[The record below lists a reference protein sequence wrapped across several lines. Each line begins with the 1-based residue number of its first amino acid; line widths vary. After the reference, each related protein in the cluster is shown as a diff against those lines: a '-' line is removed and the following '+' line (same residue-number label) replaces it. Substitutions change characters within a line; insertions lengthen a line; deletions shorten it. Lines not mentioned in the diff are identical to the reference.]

1 MSILIIFSTKVF
13 FQFKPILLNP
23 KVKHQNDMFKKS
35 NKKRMNTMRT
45 LMMHC
50 IKFCFI
56 NMLNW

>member
-23 KVKHQNDMFKKS
+23 KVKHLNDMFEKS
-35 NKKRMNTMRT
+35 NIKRMNTMRI
-45 LMMHC
+45 MHC
-50 IKFCFI
+50 IKFCFK